1 MGFLQLEEGGGSVRQ
16 LQGQCQARAA
26 QSSGGTRIPLEAGE
40 GRRFPQKPHG
50 DDLFVPPV
58 SLDSSGDASHLAS
71 KYSKKEELRH
81 LNPFHSKI
89 SLNRYH
95 CAAPLNSAFF
105 LILHLNPEESLC
117 SYP

>member
-1 MGFLQLEEGGGSVRQ
+1 MRQ

-26 QSSGGTRIPLEAGE
+26 QGSGGTRIPLEAGE
-40 GRRFPQKPHG
+40 GRGFPQKPHG

-71 KYSKKEELRH
+71 KYGKKEELRH

-95 CAAPLNSAFF
+95 CATPLNSAHKTNAAGC
-105 LILHLNPEESLC
+105 IWTQNEGTGGDKHRQ
-117 SYP
+117 